1 MELLHLRYAL
11 ALGQEL
17 NYLRA
22 AKKLYIT
29 QPTLSQ
35 QIKKLET
42 ELGFPLF
49 RRSTKQVALTEN
61 GEKFLEYARRV
72 LKEYDA
78 LADWVAANDQR
89 TCPELSFG
97 ASAVSMTYASNCV
110 SEFVARFPEVSFHY
124 VEQWDP
130 MLIDMV
136 CSGELDFALVGLS
149 PGEVI
154 GTGLRKY
161 PIWEEYACAVIDE
174 EHPLHDRAQLT
185 LGDLTNERLVLT
197 NSNSGLSQRIL
208 KEFSR
213 QNLKPQSVIA
223 TASMSARL
231 AMVKQGGVTF
241 VMNKAFSLMAQ
252 EGLKVIPIEPKLFRT
267 FTLITRADQKRSRY
281 EQALQNIMAKSLSDR
296 LGSKSEK
303 AEQP

>member
-11 ALGQEL
+11 TLGQEL

-35 QIKKLET
+35 QIKRLET

-72 LKEYDA
+72 IKEYDA
-78 LADWVAANDQR
+78 LEDWVAKNDQR
-89 TCPELSFG
+89 ARPELSFG
-97 ASAVSMTYASNCV
+97 ASAVSMTYASGCV
-110 SEFVARFPEVSFHY
+110 SEFVARFPEVNFCY

-130 MLIDMV
+130 VLIDMV
-136 CSGELDFALVGLS
+136 RSGELDFALVGLS
-149 PGEVI
+149 QGEVV

-161 PIWEEYACAVIDE
+161 PIWEEYTCAVISE
-174 EHPLHDRAQLT
+174 NHPLHDRAQLS
-185 LGDLTNERLVLT
+185 LDELIHERIVIT

-208 KEFSR
+208 KEFSK
-213 QNLKPQSVIA
+213 QNIKPQSVIA

-231 AMVKQGGVTF
+231 AMTKQGGVTF
-241 VMNKAFSLMAQ
+241 VMNKGFGLMEQ
-252 EGLKVIPIEPKLFRT
+252 EGLKVIPIEPKIFRT
-267 FTLITRADQKRSRY
+267 FTFIARADRKRSRY
-281 EQALQNIMAKSLSDR
+281 EQALQNIMVESLSNQSD
-296 LGSKSEK
+296 SKN
-303 AEQP
+303 EQ

>member
-1 MELLHLRYAL
+1 MELLHLLYAL
-11 ALGQEL
+11 TLGQEL

-35 QIKKLET
+35 QIKRLET

-49 RRSTKQVALTEN
+49 RRSTKQVTLTEN

-72 LKEYDA
+72 IKEYDA
-78 LADWVAANDQR
+78 LMDWVATNDQR
-89 TCPELSFG
+89 ARLELSFG
-97 ASAVSMTYASNCV
+97 ASAVSMTYASSCV
-110 SEFVARFPEVSFHY
+110 SEFVARFPEVSFRY

-130 MLIDMV
+130 LLIDMV
-136 CSGELDFALVGLS
+136 RSGELDFALVGLS
-149 PGEVI
+149 PEEVV
-154 GTGLRKY
+154 GTELRKY
-161 PIWEEYACAVIDE
+161 PIWEEYACAVISE
-174 EHPLHDRAQLT
+174 NHPLHDRAQLT
-185 LGDLTNERLVLT
+185 LSELTNERLVLT

-208 KEFSR
+208 KEFSK

-231 AMVKQGGVTF
+231 AMAKQGGITF
-241 VMNKAFSLMAQ
+241 VMNKAFGLVAQ
-252 EGLKVIPIEPKLFRT
+252 EGLKVIPIEPKIFRT
-267 FTLITRADQKRSRY
+267 FTFITRAGRKRSRY
-281 EQALQNIMAKSLSDR
+281 EQALQNIMTKSLSDR

-303 AEQP
+303 AEPP